1 METRELII
9 TTLRKHAI
17 SDDRKS
23 FWILVFTVF
32 LHVSLIGASAACFFV
47 SPWLSVL
54 FWLPIGAL
62 FCRFFVL
69 EHDTGHYSFF
79 KKRPH
84 NRIACGILGLFSM
97 LPSPLWNYIHDT
109 HHGMLGNLN
118 LRKHNPELWTM
129 TVKEF
134 EAAPPKTRLAYRF
147 IRSKFM
153 RLGIT
158 PFLWM
163 VAPRIPFPMLGFK
176 ICASIL
182 LHDLIYGTLLYFLIV
197 NQLFFAFVM
206 VYLVPYYL
214 FNVIASIFFYLQHNY
229 ENTHWESEPHWDL
242 YNASINGS
250 SHLVVGKMMR
260 WVTGNVGCHHIHHL
274 NTKIPS
280 YRLYDATE
288 EANKHLDI
296 SPIYLKNMLH
306 HFNAVLWDEEEKRLI
321 SFKALARK
329 NPVSG

>member
-1 METRELII
+1 MDSRQVII
-9 TTLRKHAI
+9 STLRKYEV
-17 SDDRKS
+17 SNDQKS
-23 FWILVFTVF
+23 LGIVVFTIL
-32 LHVSLIGASAACFFV
+32 LHVSLLAASAVCFSI

-79 KKRPH
+79 NKRSH
-84 NRIACGILGLFSM
+84 NRIACAVLGVFSM

-118 LRKHNPELWTM
+118 LRKNNPELWTM
-129 TVKEF
+129 TVKEY
-134 EAAPPKTRLAYRF
+134 EAASQKTRLAYRF

-153 RLGIT
+153 RLGLT
-158 PFLWM
+158 PFIWM
-163 VAPRIPFPMLGFK
+163 LAPRIPFPMLGLK

-182 LHDLIYGTLLYFLIV
+182 LHDLIYGGILYFIIV
-197 NQLFFAFVM
+197 NDLFFAFVM

-214 FNVIASIFFYLQHNY
+214 FNVLASIFFYLQHNY
-229 ENTHWESEPHWDL
+229 ENTLWETEENWDL
-242 YNASINGS
+242 YNASIHGS
-250 SHLVVGKMMR
+250 SHLVVGKIMR

-280 YRLYDATE
+280 YHLYEATE

-296 SPIYLKNMLH
+296 SPIYLKNMLQ
-306 HFNAVLWDEEEKRLI
+306 HFNAVLWDEESKRLI
-321 SFKALARK
+321 SFKTLAQK
-329 NPVSG
+329 SQVTT